1 MRIPLPVSALG
12 IASLAAAC
20 ATPSTIEPGKVLE
33 VKSHVLEPHKVHEEC
48 AKLAAGD
55 RIEYSWQAK
64 VPLNFNIHYHEGKAI
79 IMPLSRDN
87 LSSDSGELMIITPQ
101 DYCLMWEAGRQ
112 KAVLDYRVRLI
123 RDGK

>member
-1 MRIPLPVSALG
+1 MRMPLPVIALG

-33 VKSHVLEPHKVHEEC
+33 VKSHVLEPHRVHEEC

-64 VPLNFNIHYHEGKAI
+64 VPLNFNIHYHEGKAV
-79 IMPLSRDN
+79 IMPLTKDH
-87 LSSDSGELMIITPQ
+87 LSSDSGELRIITPQ
-101 DYCLMWEAGRQ
+101 DYCLMWETGRQ